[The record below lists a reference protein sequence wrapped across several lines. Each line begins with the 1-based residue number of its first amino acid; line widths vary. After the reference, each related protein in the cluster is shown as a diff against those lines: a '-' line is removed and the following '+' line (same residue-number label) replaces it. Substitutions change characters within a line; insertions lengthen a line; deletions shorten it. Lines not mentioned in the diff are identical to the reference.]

1 MRLPMQ
7 AFSNGGVLAGA
18 VLGQKVFVALIEQT
32 IAPPTPQVYYLDFT
46 GVSVATTSFLR
57 ESVIAYRR
65 HARGH
70 WTNVYP
76 VIANLVPAVREELD
90 NFLRDQGDAFVV
102 CEIDNQE
109 RPTKISI
116 VGRLDGKQDLT
127 LRAVIEQGEVD
138 APTLA
143 ERFKTNE
150 PISSTAWNNRLASLS
165 AKGLVIEIGSGRG
178 KRYRPVLRRL
188 RYGT

>member
-1 MRLPMQ
+1 
-7 AFSNGGVLAGA
+7 
-18 VLGQKVFVALIEQT
+18 
-32 IAPPTPQVYYLDFT
+32 VYYLDFA

-109 RPTKISI
+109 RPTKIAI